1 MVKQDILVG
10 LVEDQF
16 MFRKALI
23 PLINQ
28 FENCRV
34 MLEAGNGL
42 ELQAELKKGS
52 LPDIVLLDIQMPG
65 MNGYDTLAWLQKN
78 YPSINVII
86 VTFIDSDFAM
96 MRLLRD
102 GAKAFLKKNMH
113 PDELKKAIYSVKEK
127 GYYYSDQTARR
138 IFNALHDESEAN
150 EFQKYNLTKKEIQFL
165 QLAKTD
171 LTYKEIAKEMKL
183 SARAIDKMRDHLFFK
198 FDVKNRVSLVVKALH
213 AGIVA

>member
-10 LVEDQF
+10 LVEDQLL
-16 MFRKALI
+16 FRKALI

-42 ELQAELKKGS
+42 ELQEELKKGS

-127 GYYYSDQTARR
+127 GYYYSDHTARR
-138 IFNALHDESEAN
+138 IFNALHDEGDTN
-150 EFQKYNLTKKEIQFL
+150 EFRKYALAKKEIQFL
-165 QLAKTD
+165 QFARTD
-171 LTYKEIAKEMKL
+171 LTYKEIAREMKL
-183 SARAIDKMRDHLFFK
+183 SIRAIDKMRDHLFFK
-198 FDVKNRVSLVVKALH
+198 LDVKNRVSLVVKSLH
-213 AGIVA
+213 EGIVA

>member
-1 MVKQDILVG
+1 MDKQNILVG
-10 LVEDQF
+10 LVEDQL

-42 ELQAELKKGS
+42 ELQEELKKGS
-52 LPDIVLLDIQMPG
+52 LPDIVLLDIQMPE
-65 MNGYDTLAWLQKN
+65 MNGYETLAWLQKN

-86 VTFIDSDFAM
+86 VTFIDSGFAM

-127 GYYYSDQTARR
+127 GYYYPDHTARK
-138 IFNALHDESEAN
+138 IFNALYDEGEAN
-150 EFQKYNLTKKEIQFL
+150 EFLKYNLTKKEIRFL
-165 QLAKTD
+165 QFAKTH
-171 LTYKEIAKEMKL
+171 LTYKEIAKEMEL
-183 SARAIDKMRDHLFFK
+183 STRAIDKMRDRLFFK
-198 FDVKNRVSLVVKALH
+198 FDVKNRVSLVVKSLH
-213 AGIVA
+213 EGIAA